1 LGGKKTSGVSVH
13 SALLLGTSLAL
24 LFAGRTGGSVGVIAA
39 GTAIVFALL
48 WGRIVLATAMARL
61 ELTPSLPLSDDK
73 PDRAALSTSMGESD
87 DEGFTGAVVGVIRPR
102 LQLLPM
108 RWRKVLDPEAFTVAV
123 RRRQMA
129 VQTGEWWR
137 GRMLAIGFT
146 LLGVTLAAVVIG
158 DRRLAAAE
166 GIVSYSLVFTLWSF
180 LGLLTLPTPSRRGVA
195 EVDQNLLASGCPPE
209 VMTRTIEMLDDLQDR
224 ERQRGS
230 LVEVIFHPV
239 PSVQSRLRGP
249 RATGVKGC
257 WDAARSA
264 VYLSVAGLGLLGRA
278 VHCNCGRPSLWA
290 FLPID

>member
-1 LGGKKTSGVSVH
+1 
-13 SALLLGTSLAL
+13 
-24 LFAGRTGGSVGVIAA
+24 
-39 GTAIVFALL
+39 
-48 WGRIVLATAMARL
+48 
-61 ELTPSLPLSDDK
+61 
-73 PDRAALSTSMGESD
+73 
-87 DEGFTGAVVGVIRPR
+87 
-102 LQLLPM
+102 
-108 RWRKVLDPEAFTVAV
+108 
-123 RRRQMA
+123 
-129 VQTGEWWR
+129 
-137 GRMLAIGFT
+137 MLAIGFT
-146 LLGVTLAAVVIG
+146 LLGVALAAVVIG

-195 EVDQNLLASGCPPE
+195 EVDQNLLAAGCPPE

-230 LVEVIFHPV
+230 VVEVIFHPV

-264 VYLSVAGLGLLGRA
+264 MYLSLAGLGLLGRA

-290 FLPID
+290 FSADRRRAPRKQTNRRPALNKPQKPDSSAAITTGLSHRSPPGWPSGSRNWT